1 MPQPPKKLTPY
12 QFKEG
17 LHYDA
22 PVEEERPQIVVLKE
36 GRHLSEREVKDYID
50 TKSSSS
56 SGIEK
61 LNKKRDQDKETGK
74 ILFRKPKTK
83 SKKSFGNYSNRK
95 NNSKTNESIKSLN
108 ETIEGMKGKRKNI
121 DMDNK
126 NVKADKT
133 DNNNN
138 NNKINSPD
146 HKKKSKLKKKA
157 KTNILLRR
165 VVTYLNKMAFSF
177 INHLNKKRV
186 VLASGSPRRKEI
198 LSLWGIKFEVVQST
212 FSENL
217 DKSKLGPYD
226 YVTETATGKGLEVYE
241 RLTVIIAADTV
252 VFLDE
257 EILEKPKDQDDAF
270 RMLKKMNNRVHRVY
284 TGVAL
289 IYPLVEPVYPGYELV
304 TLVEETE
311 ITFRN
316 NSDEILL
323 EYIKS
328 GESLDKAGAYGYQS
342 LGCLL
347 VKKINGCYYNGVG
360 LPTSLFTKLEELF
373 RKGDI

>member
-1 MPQPPKKLTPY
+1 
-12 QFKEG
+12 
-17 LHYDA
+17 
-22 PVEEERPQIVVLKE
+22 
-36 GRHLSEREVKDYID
+36 
-50 TKSSSS
+50 
-56 SGIEK
+56 
-61 LNKKRDQDKETGK
+61 
-74 ILFRKPKTK
+74 
-83 SKKSFGNYSNRK
+83 
-95 NNSKTNESIKSLN
+95 
-108 ETIEGMKGKRKNI
+108 
-121 DMDNK
+121 
-126 NVKADKT
+126 
-133 DNNNN
+133 
-138 NNKINSPD
+138 
-146 HKKKSKLKKKA
+146 
-157 KTNILLRR
+157 
-165 VVTYLNKMAFSF
+165 MAFSF

-217 DKSKLGPYD
+217 DKSKLSHCD
-226 YVTETATGKGLEVYE
+226 YVIETATGKGLEVYE
-241 RLTVIIAADTV
+241 RLTKEDKEIDLVIAADTV
-252 VFLDE
+252 VFLDG

-289 IYPLVEPVYPGYELV
+289 IYPSAKPVYPGYELV

-311 ITFRN
+311 IIFRN

-328 GESLDKAGAYGYQS
+328 GESLDKAGGYGYQS